1 MANSLDKIKNIDFKQ
16 TILQPLE
23 ACIDA
28 HYQATMQA
36 QNHLMTHMFQRR
48 PNGDYAPVEMTFE
61 FSNQQGH
68 HVLHVPMLCLTP
80 IPSLQIQDISFSYI
94 ASVTHY
100 EKNNITVN
108 YRRTPL
114 EETTQA
120 ETAIKGEMKVKLTA
134 ETADRPMGIA
144 QLLELLD
151 NHYPASGNHENLTYF
166 PIATP
171 EKPVVEPVTPDPDEP
186 HVVTKEQKEAI
197 ANLLTSLQTGGHL
210 LQNILNNLL
219 QTAGTNASP
228 NDKAIVDIVLK
239 SAGGTIINVVRELHE
254 SLGISL
260 IEAKKL
266 VDNAP
271 TTIMTGAAK
280 DAAEALKAALV
291 ALGAEVEL
299 R

>member
-1 MANSLDKIKNIDFKQ
+1 
-16 TILQPLE
+16 
-23 ACIDA
+23 
-28 HYQATMQA
+28 
-36 QNHLMTHMFQRR
+36 
-48 PNGDYAPVEMTFE
+48 V
-61 FSNQQGH
+61 
-68 HVLHVPMLCLTP
+68 
-80 IPSLQIQDISFSYI
+80 
-94 ASVTHY
+94 
-100 EKNNITVN
+100 
-108 YRRTPL
+108 
-114 EETTQA
+114 
-120 ETAIKGEMKVKLTA
+120 
-134 ETADRPMGIA
+134 
-144 QLLELLD
+144 
-151 NHYPASGNHENLTYF
+151 
-166 PIATP
+166 
-171 EKPVVEPVTPDPDEP
+171 
-186 HVVTKEQKEAI
+186 
-197 ANLLTSLQTGGHL
+197 TSLQTGGHL